1 MQLDAC
7 ISYPINEIDPQ
18 LNSDRH
24 EPQRVPA
31 LRAALRLF
39 GTSIGSDS
47 FCSPGSDAS
56 LGAMLAARRSAELGG
71 PALAAIMSDDAPDLA
86 SVCLVKASMRL
97 ISVEQA
103 DELDEADR
111 AKAIAVRGAAQ
122 LAVEEGEQFRSPP
135 QVVVTVPARAAGGAK
150 NASICVERESET
162 GARLSIVSS
171 SGMRKII
178 ASGAM
183 PKPALDRLFAASAAG
198 AERAASGGPA
208 RATHCPDYLRSALA
222 SFLERRLRLQCLCT
236 AAEPAPVSRPVVL
249 DHVYLRDAKKE
260 HRSQASIRATLHP
273 SSSKCLCA
281 AHGLRCS
288 WASTVEVTV
297 ECCGRP
303 LERAVDGGLCCP
315 CHSDAADAA
324 GNARFS
330 VKGHCTERVS
340 VSVACMHRN
349 GSQFRKGLS
358 LETFGLSDADRRE
371 LATILIS
378 MLEFEGRTRS
388 HFADKSERGARQVRS
403 HVKYLG
409 RQFAEQ
415 MDEIDRL
422 QASTEDPAVRNP
434 REMLKRDV
442 LTVDLLRGGG
452 VFRRNVKR
460 GERKGCPYIVR
471 EQHGAPNPLKPHES
485 ELVATH
491 GSLFRKAI

>member
-7 ISYPINEIDPQ
+7 ISYPIDEVDPQ
-18 LNSDRH
+18 LNSGRH

-31 LRAALRLF
+31 LRAALRFF

-47 FCSPGSDAS
+47 FCNPDSDAS
-56 LGAMLAARRSAELGG
+56 LGAMLAARRSAQLGG
-71 PALAAIMSDDAPDLA
+71 PALAAIMSDGAPERA

-111 AKAIAVRGAAQ
+111 AKAMAVRGAPQ
-122 LAVEEGEQFRSPP
+122 LAVDAGDQFRSPP

-150 NASICVERESET
+150 NASLCVERESET
-162 GARLSIVSS
+162 GVRLSIVSS
-171 SGMRKII
+171 SGVRKII
-178 ASGAM
+178 TSCSM
-183 PKPALDRLFAASAAG
+183 PKPALDLLFAAPASG
-198 AERAASGGPA
+198 AERAVSRGPA

-222 SFLERRLRLQCLCT
+222 SFLQRRLRLQCLCT

-249 DHVYLRDAKKE
+249 DHVYLREAKKE
-260 HRSQASIRATLHP
+260 QRNLASIRATLHP
-273 SSSKCLCA
+273 SSSRCLCA

-303 LERAVDGGLCCP
+303 LEQSVDGGLCCP
-315 CHSDAADAA
+315 CHSDATDAA

-330 VKGHCTERVS
+330 FKGHCTERV
-340 VSVACMHRN
+340 VVGVACMHRN
-349 GSQFRKGLS
+349 GPQFRKGLS
-358 LETFGLSDADRRE
+358 IEAFGFSDRDRRE

-378 MLEFEGRTRS
+378 MLRFERRTRP
-388 HFADKSERGARQVRS
+388 HFADKSESGAQQVRLHS
-403 HVKYLG
+403 KYLC
-409 RQFAEQ
+409 REFDEQ
-415 MDEIDRL
+415 MQAIARL
-422 QASTEDPAVRNP
+422 QASTEDPLVRNP

-452 VFRRNVKR
+452 VFRRNVRR
-460 GERKGCPYIVR
+460 GERKGAPYIVR
-471 EQHGAPNPLKPHES
+471 EQHGNPNRLKPHES

-491 GSLFRKAI
+491 GSLFRKAT

>member
-7 ISYPINEIDPQ
+7 ISYPINEIDPH
-18 LNSDRH
+18 LNASRH
-24 EPQRVPA
+24 EPQRLPA

-39 GTSIGSDS
+39 GASIDSDS

-56 LGAMLAARRSAELGG
+56 LGAMLAARRSAQLGG
-71 PALAAIMSDDAPDLA
+71 PALAAVMSDEAPERA

-103 DELDEADR
+103 DELEEGER
-111 AKAIAVRGAAQ
+111 AKAIAVRGAPQ
-122 LAVEEGEQFRSPP
+122 MAVDAGEQFRAPP
-135 QVVVTVPARAAGGAK
+135 QVVVTVPASAAGGQK
-150 NASICVERESET
+150 NASLCVERESET
-162 GARLSIVSS
+162 AARLSIVSS

-178 ASGAM
+178 TSGTM
-183 PKPALDRLFAASAAG
+183 PKPALDRLFAAPAAG

-236 AAEPAPVSRPVVL
+236 AAEPDPVSRPVVL
-249 DHVYLRDAKKE
+249 DHVYLREAKKE
-260 HRSQASIRATLHP
+260 QRSLASIRATLHP

-303 LERAVDGGLCCP
+303 LEQSVDGGLCCP
-315 CHSDAADAA
+315 CHSEAIDAE

-330 VKGHCTERVS
+330 VKGHCTERVA

-349 GSQFRKGLS
+349 GAQFRKGLS
-358 LETFGLSDADRRE
+358 LEAFGLSDADRRE
-371 LATILIS
+371 LATMLIS
-378 MLEFEGRTRS
+378 MLEFEGRTRP
-388 HFADKSERGARQVRS
+388 HFADKSERGAKQVRS

-409 RQFAEQ
+409 REFAEQ
-415 MDEIDRL
+415 MHAIDRL
-422 QASTEDPAVRNP
+422 QASTEDPETRNP

-442 LTVDLLRGGG
+442 LAVDLLRGGG

-460 GERKGCPYIVR
+460 GERKGCPYLVR
-471 EQHGAPNPLKPHES
+471 EQHGEPNPLKPHET